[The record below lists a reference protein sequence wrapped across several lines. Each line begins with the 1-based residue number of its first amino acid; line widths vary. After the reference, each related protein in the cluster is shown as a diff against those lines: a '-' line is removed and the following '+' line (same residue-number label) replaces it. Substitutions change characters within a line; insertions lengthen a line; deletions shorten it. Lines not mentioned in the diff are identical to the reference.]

1 MRSLKSVSLLSAT
14 NLNRIDPIRDSVS
27 TNLRI
32 KNERVTSKILLE
44 QQNLQKI
51 LENQFSLN
59 VSKVELPVY
68 AQLEILKKGKDIPYI
83 QKPSVSTMG
92 FSDQSI
98 GKINEESSEISMG
111 SGVQKE
117 FVKVNKIT
125 F

>member
-1 MRSLKSVSLLSAT
+1 MVPVT
-14 NLNRIDPIRDSVS
+14 NLHNVDPVRDSIS

-32 KNERVTSKILLE
+32 KNERVTSRILNE
-44 QQNLQKI
+44 QSNLQKI

-68 AQLEILKKGKDIPYI
+68 AQLEFLKKGKEFPYNLDNFL
-83 QKPSVSTMG
+83 QKPSESTMG

-98 GKINEESSEISMG
+98 GKINEQSSEISLG
-111 SGVQKE
+111 SGVQKD
-117 FVKVNKIT
+117 FVKINKIT